1 MNTRD
6 EAHHLDAYEVSI
18 PLVDSMPANFL
29 STPDPIPEASRKAE
43 RDLTPNLADPFLPN
57 AISSSIA
64 VKPLA
69 PTSRATMVLSPV
81 SPNGQPSLT
90 SLGPVLAM
98 TLLLTSGKRHP
109 YKIDERYLSSRN
121 VTIPGTTEDGK
132 KDPYS
137 ISVYTLK
144 ELILREWR
152 DEWELQ
158 PSSPSSIRLIFFGRL
173 LDDNTALLNC
183 RLNKES
189 SNVIHMT
196 VRPQDLVDDEDASK
210 GKILSK
216 DRDNGDA
223 TAGCR
228 CAIM

>member
-6 EAHHLDAYEVSI
+6 DAHQLDAYEVSI

-29 STPDPIPEASRKAE
+29 STPDPISEASRKAD
-43 RDLTPNLADPFLPN
+43 RNLIPNLADPLVPN
-57 AISSSIA
+57 AMSSTIA
-64 VKPLA
+64 VKPSVPISHPA
-69 PTSRATMVLSPV
+69 MVTSPV
-81 SPNGQPSLT
+81 KSKEQPTLT
-90 SLGPVLAM
+90 KLGPVLAM

-152 DEWELQ
+152 DEWEIQ

-173 LDDNTALLNC
+173 LDDNMALMNC

-189 SNVIHMT
+189 PNVIHMT
-196 VRPQDLVDDEDASK
+196 VRPQDIVDDEDASK

-216 DRDNGDA
+216 DRDNGDS